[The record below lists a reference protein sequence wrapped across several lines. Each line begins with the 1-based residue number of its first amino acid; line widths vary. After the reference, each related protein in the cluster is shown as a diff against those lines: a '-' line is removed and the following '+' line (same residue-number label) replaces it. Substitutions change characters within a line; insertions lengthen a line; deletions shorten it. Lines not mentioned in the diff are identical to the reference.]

1 MRQEPYIFFRTLIS
15 FDWFGAPRE
24 NCFFQAQMATAHRLA
39 AQTTTASRARAV
51 VATTKPAAPMKPF
64 AASTEIATKLTRPE
78 PFSFA
83 TTSRTK
89 GAAASGPMR
98 AEEAVD
104 FSKMLRNFNA
114 ANPTVCLSCLY
125 PYFSFV
131 SVFQHSTYF
140 SREAPPPRPPW
151 SSPSTCPPRTEP
163 IAAGPSPWS
172 RRRRG

>member
-1 MRQEPYIFFRTLIS
+1 
-15 FDWFGAPRE
+15 
-24 NCFFQAQMATAHRLA
+24 MATAHRLA

-114 ANPTVCLSCLY
+114 ANPTVCLSCIHISVLCQ
-125 PYFSFV
+125 FSNIQFF
-131 SVFQHSTYF
+131 SVGKHRLQGHRGQALQLVRLEQSQ
-140 SREAPPPRPPW
+140 SPQVQVRGADAVAAEGCQDESVRRPAQESVLQQFFW
-151 SSPSTCPPRTEP
+151 
-163 IAAGPSPWS
+163 
-172 RRRRG
+172 